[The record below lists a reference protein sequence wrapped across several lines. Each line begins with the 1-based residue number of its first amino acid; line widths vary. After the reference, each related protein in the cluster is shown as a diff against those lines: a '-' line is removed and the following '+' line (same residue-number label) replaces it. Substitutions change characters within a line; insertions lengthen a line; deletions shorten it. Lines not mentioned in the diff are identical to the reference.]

1 LPGIHFFCKKIVTAF
16 QNSIVLC
23 SISTDYKVTAF
34 YRLFGFHDYFFTFSG
49 LASSAAA
56 FYFAKSPAFHLYFPP
71 RVLLY
76 IVLQQQ
82 TPHSGSN
89 ATGASARRKAD
100 IMEEAIREKLEELR
114 GMLQADGGDLE
125 VVSITG
131 KTVLLRLRGACG
143 ACPHAQMTLKDGIER
158 ILRESVDPEIVVER
172 A

>member
-1 LPGIHFFCKKIVTAF
+1 M
-16 QNSIVLC
+16 
-23 SISTDYKVTAF
+23 
-34 YRLFGFHDYFFTFSG
+34 
-49 LASSAAA
+49 
-56 FYFAKSPAFHLYFPP
+56 
-71 RVLLY
+71 LLY
-76 IVLQQQ
+76 IVLAN
-82 TPHSGSN
+82 TKRTDTVPT
-89 ATGASARRKAD
+89 TGDFRRKKGQD
-100 IMEEAIREKLEELR
+100 IMEQAIREKLEELR

>member
-1 LPGIHFFCKKIVTAF
+1 M
-16 QNSIVLC
+16 
-23 SISTDYKVTAF
+23 
-34 YRLFGFHDYFFTFSG
+34 YF
-49 LASSAAA
+49 L
-56 FYFAKSPAFHLYFPP
+56 L

-76 IVLQQQ
+76 YHAPNNNPPRAQRGFN
-82 TPHSGSN
+82 SK
-89 ATGASARRKAD
+89 GASARRKAD

>member
-1 LPGIHFFCKKIVTAF
+1 MFSTKNAARAASTNRGIAPMKGQDT
-16 QNSIVLC
+16 
-23 SISTDYKVTAF
+23 
-34 YRLFGFHDYFFTFSG
+34 
-49 LASSAAA
+49 
-56 FYFAKSPAFHLYFPP
+56 
-71 RVLLY
+71 
-76 IVLQQQ
+76 
-82 TPHSGSN
+82 
-89 ATGASARRKAD
+89 
-100 IMEEAIREKLEELR
+100 MEEAIREKLEELR

>member
-1 LPGIHFFCKKIVTAF
+1 MTVFLSLLFFITVFFPFPRPRIFRFRFISEKVPVSVCIFSRACYFIKYFIIAKRRTRGFNQRASRPG
-16 QNSIVLC
+16 
-23 SISTDYKVTAF
+23 
-34 YRLFGFHDYFFTFSG
+34 
-49 LASSAAA
+49 
-56 FYFAKSPAFHLYFPP
+56 
-71 RVLLY
+71 
-76 IVLQQQ
+76 
-82 TPHSGSN
+82 
-89 ATGASARRKAD
+89 KAN